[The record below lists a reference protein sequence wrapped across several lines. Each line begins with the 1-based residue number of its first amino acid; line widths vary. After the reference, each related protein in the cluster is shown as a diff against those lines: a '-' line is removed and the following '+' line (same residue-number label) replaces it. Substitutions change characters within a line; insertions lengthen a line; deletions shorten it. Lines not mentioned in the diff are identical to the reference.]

1 MKTLIIGGSSK
12 IGKILIKEKINFI
25 STYNK
30 NKIKRGIKFDLE
42 KNNILRLIK
51 KYNINKIILLSAIS
65 DPDACKKNK
74 KKSNNINIF
83 YTKKF
88 IDQIKD
94 KNIYL
99 MFISSEYVYS
109 GKDKKYNEDSKT
121 LPKTLYGKQKL
132 EIELYIKKKL
142 INYSILR
149 LCKTYGDK
157 LEVKGILS
165 DIFNE
170 ILLGKKLFF
179 GATDQIFN
187 PLYVNDLKKIIL
199 YFVKNKTQGT
209 FNVGGPKTY
218 SRFKIYYMVKK
229 NISKKI
235 TINKTSIDKIN
246 FYEKRPK
253 NLTMNVER
261 LKNNINFQLT
271 NIEDVIK
278 KMIKLIL

>member
-1 MKTLIIGGSSK
+1 MYK
-12 IGKILIKEKINFI
+12 I
-25 STYNK
+25 
-30 NKIKRGIKFDLE
+30 
-42 KNNILRLIK
+42 
-51 KYNINKIILLSAIS
+51 
-65 DPDACKKNK
+65 
-74 KKSNNINIF
+74 
-83 YTKKF
+83 
-88 IDQIKD
+88 
-94 KNIYL
+94 
-99 MFISSEYVYS
+99 
-109 GKDKKYNEDSKT
+109 
-121 LPKTLYGKQKL
+121 
-132 EIELYIKKKL
+132 
-142 INYSILR
+142 
-149 LCKTYGDK
+149 
-157 LEVKGILS
+157 S